1 MLSNANVVTPT
12 RNTSPISNSL
22 VVILSQLCNLA
33 CTYCYAHEARSKDI
47 LDRNKL
53 IIAYEYML
61 ASESKHKKVSF
72 IGGGEPMVTWDVIEW
87 SVNYINQHKS
97 PDDNISYSIT
107 TNATLLTEH
116 IIQFC
121 KDNKIHI
128 GVSFEIIKDIQDN
141 QRPFYKSTKSTFNVI
156 HKNIIKLIDNKVSF
170 GIRST
175 ITKLNV
181 ALMPEMVNFVAD
193 NYSVLKKVHFEQV
206 TDPSQNDSEFY
217 SLFIDSFFQAREIGK
232 SRGLDVYNSITNSVY
247 RIRER
252 FCNGEMC
259 ITPTGNIVACHRIS
273 SEKDMDYSTFCY
285 GRINEE
291 SISLDL
297 SKYQS
302 YYNFANVK
310 RQECGSCFA
319 FWHCAGICP
328 MERTV
333 LKEKQLDAKCNFT
346 KEIVKRVLLEK
357 INDSKI

>member
-1 MLSNANVVTPT
+1 
-12 RNTSPISNSL
+12 
-22 VVILSQLCNLA
+22 
-33 CTYCYAHEARSKDI
+33 
-47 LDRNKL
+47 
-53 IIAYEYML
+53 ML